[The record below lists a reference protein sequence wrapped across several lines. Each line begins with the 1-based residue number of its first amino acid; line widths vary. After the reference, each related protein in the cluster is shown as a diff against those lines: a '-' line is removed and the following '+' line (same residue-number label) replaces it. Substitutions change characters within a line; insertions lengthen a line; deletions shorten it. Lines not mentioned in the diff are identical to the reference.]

1 MTAVSAGRNSP
12 VKYFGTVKSFDVDKG
27 IGSLKP
33 ETGGEDLY
41 FERSAISW
49 DAPKEVISGQR
60 LSYDR
65 GMVESQPCAVNLA
78 KL

>member
-1 MTAVSAGRNSP
+1 M
-12 VKYFGTVKSFDVDKG
+12 KYFGTVKSFDSAAG
-27 IGSLKP
+27 TGSLKP
-33 ETGGEDLY
+33 ETGGDDLY

-49 DAPKEVISGQR
+49 DAPKEVTSGQR

-78 KL
+78 KI